1 MFTYLNRRDLFKT
14 YQYAVCQGKAKA
26 NRLSN
31 AKKER
36 KKCCLCFLS
45 SHVFMFTKKKA
56 KVPKKSSKGP
66 LCSETREAYYLEYYL
81 VSGLLGSSFLCWWQT
96 QWNKSFSKVS
106 SWWFEDK
113 KLQWW
118 KCCPLVDERSKALI
132 ILDCM

>member
-1 MFTYLNRRDLFKT
+1 MFTDLNRRDLSKT
-14 YQYAVCQGKAKA
+14 YQYVVCQGKAKA
-26 NRLSN
+26 NWLSN
-31 AKKER
+31 AKREKSVVCAFCPR
-36 KKCCLCFLS
+36 MFSCLQ
-45 SHVFMFTKKKA
+45 KKA

-66 LCSETREAYYLEYYL
+66 LCSGTREAYYLEYYL